1 MTRFSLM
8 KSTGIDIC
16 IDECTRITRPNL
28 VEIGNHVAIDF
39 GFVCTTQLSIGD
51 YVHIS
56 PHVSVIGGSQGRLEV
71 GDFCFISTGARV
83 ICSSEKFMG
92 DGLVGPFI
100 PEDYKDIILRGTVK
114 LERFS
119 GMCANSIVMPGV
131 TLAEGSVLGANSFLK
146 EDTEPWGIYAGSPAR
161 LIKKRRS
168 DIIYNNAKK
177 MGYVYE

>member
-1 MTRFSLM
+1 M
-8 KSTGIDIC
+8 KSIGTDVC
-16 IDECTRITRPNL
+16 IDKFVRITRPNL

-39 GFVCTTQLSIGD
+39 GFTCTTQLKVGD

-56 PHVSVIGGSQGRLEV
+56 PHVSVIGGEQGRLEID
-71 GDFCFISTGARV
+71 DFCFISTGARV

-100 PEDYKDIILRGTVK
+100 PKEYRDTVLKGTVK
-114 LERFS
+114 FERFS
-119 GMCANSIVMPGV
+119 GMCANSIIMPGV
-131 TLAEGSVLGANSFLK
+131 TMAEGSVLGANSFLK
-146 EDTEPWGIYAGSPAR
+146 ESTEPWGIYAGSPAR

-168 DIIYNNAKK
+168 DIIYNNAKE